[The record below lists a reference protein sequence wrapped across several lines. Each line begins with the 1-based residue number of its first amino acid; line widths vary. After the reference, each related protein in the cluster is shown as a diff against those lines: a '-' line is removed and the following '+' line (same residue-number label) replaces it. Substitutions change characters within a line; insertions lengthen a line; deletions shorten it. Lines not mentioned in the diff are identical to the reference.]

1 MIFLKK
7 LCTLLLRL
15 HGGCTKILFT
25 HDMFSTQGVS
35 LTKDNKDE
43 EGEELVDYEDSLEKE
58 N

>member
-1 MIFLKK
+1 
-7 LCTLLLRL
+7 
-15 HGGCTKILFT
+15 
-25 HDMFSTQGVS
+25 MFSTQGVS